1 MDVLRILKSILTVLV
16 TTTCFFLSCDKEY
29 HSVGV
34 ALLSDAS
41 LKTNS
46 FNAPVYTYQ
55 KKLNYFQTDGLP
67 LGQLG
72 RIQIPGFGIS
82 KASITSQLRYS
93 GVPVFGNYTQEAEDT
108 EDNPAVIDENE
119 KVTAVYLDIPFFNN
133 RDDSDQDGVID
144 ILDVDPQDPESDSD
158 KDGLSDVEE
167 GRLNLNPL
175 SDDSDNDGILDPI
188 DTDSSSYE
196 YENNLYEID
205 SIFGNRGATF
215 NLKVYELTYFL
226 SPLDPQQNFE
236 RNKQYYSNTDF
247 FEQGF
252 VGSKLSDT
260 LYSLNFDELRFNF
273 KDDDPETLDIDERN
287 KIQTRLSPRIRVPL
301 DIGFFQSKI
310 IDNEGK
316 DPVSSYEKFIR
327 FFKGIVIRADN
338 FSDDLYMLLDINNAN
353 IKIEYDYTHN
363 NLNGTLDNT
372 SDDVIEIKSKTF
384 SLNFNGVRFNT
395 LKLQDISSEIDK
407 EVQLGQ
413 NNTPSKKSYL
423 NGNGYFSTIKLFDKL
438 NSQDLLLEDLR
449 KNRWLVSEANLFL
462 YVDQDYYNSFDS
474 DIIERLY
481 LFNYSNGSPVIDFTL
496 DNSVDNSLKNRDK
509 FIFGGFL
516 EYDDLNRPYRYKF
529 RITNHVNRLI
539 RKDSTNYSIA
549 IAPANGINSIRYKRA
564 QTANQDFINY
574 PSTSILS
581 PLGVVLHG
589 YDGKEDGLLDKKIE
603 LELLYTEY

>member
-1 MDVLRILKSILTVLV
+1 
-16 TTTCFFLSCDKEY
+16 
-29 HSVGV
+29 
-34 ALLSDAS
+34 
-41 LKTNS
+41 
-46 FNAPVYTYQ
+46 
-55 KKLNYFQTDGLP
+55 
-67 LGQLG
+67 
-72 RIQIPGFGIS
+72 
-82 KASITSQLRYS
+82 
-93 GVPVFGNYTQEAEDT
+93 
-108 EDNPAVIDENE
+108 
-119 KVTAVYLDIPFFNN
+119 
-133 RDDSDQDGVID
+133 
-144 ILDVDPQDPESDSD
+144 
-158 KDGLSDVEE
+158 
-167 GRLNLNPL
+167 
-175 SDDSDNDGILDPI
+175 
-188 DTDSSSYE
+188 
-196 YENNLYEID
+196 
-205 SIFGNRGATF
+205 
-215 NLKVYELTYFL
+215 
-226 SPLDPQQNFE
+226 
-236 RNKQYYSNTDF
+236 
-247 FEQGF
+247 
-252 VGSKLSDT
+252 
-260 LYSLNFDELRFNF
+260 
-273 KDDDPETLDIDERN
+273 
-287 KIQTRLSPRIRVPL
+287 
-301 DIGFFQSKI
+301 
-310 IDNEGK
+310 
-316 DPVSSYEKFIR
+316 
-327 FFKGIVIRADN
+327 
-338 FSDDLYMLLDINNAN
+338 MLIDINNAN

-413 NNTPSKKSYL
+413 NNAPSKKSYL
-423 NGNGYFSTIKLFDKL
+423 NGNGYFSTIKLFDKF
-438 NSQDLLLEDLR
+438 NSQDLLLKDLR

-564 QTANQDFINY
+564 QTANQGFINY

-589 YDGKEDGLLDKKIE
+589 YDGQEDGLSDKKIE